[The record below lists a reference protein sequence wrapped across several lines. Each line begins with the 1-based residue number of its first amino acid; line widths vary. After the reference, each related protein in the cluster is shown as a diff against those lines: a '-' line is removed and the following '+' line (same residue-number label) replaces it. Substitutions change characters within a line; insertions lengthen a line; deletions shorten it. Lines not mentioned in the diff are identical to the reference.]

1 MKFVFS
7 KAPAGSYRHA
17 QEHLL
22 WALGLQLALAGLQIW
37 LGYRLLSLAV
47 QASGIYSFVR
57 GFSCLAGLMGL
68 STLARQEKSGGL
80 VASGWGVL
88 LPPAILVL
96 ASWEILGM
104 GYERLASGAHSA
116 RFAWWGL
123 LFMGGLLCLAFLA
136 SNLESQGTL
145 GIRNRLYDAD
155 GTLQWTH
162 LWALGL
168 AMASIALS
176 ASWSL
181 ADNVLAAVIVAGALY
196 RAGEIVL
203 KQLVAPHPPGS
214 EAAGEAS
221 PADKAAARAASGLI
235 RLEIEPG
242 RILNPMELSALEKRA
257 VIALEE
263 NLPVEARVKR
273 SPCQAY
279 KDCLKT
285 ATLVLIVQRFGKSS
299 GLI

>member
-1 MKFVFS
+1 MFS

-17 QEHLL
+17 QAHLL
-22 WALGLQLALAGLQIW
+22 WALGLQLVLAGLQIW

-80 VASGWGVL
+80 VASGWGIL

-123 LFMGGLLCLAFLA
+123 VFMGGLLCLAFLA

-145 GIRNRLYDAD
+145 GVRNRLYHAD

-162 LWALGL
+162 FWALGL
-168 AMASIALS
+168 ATASIALS
-176 ASWSL
+176 AAWSL

-196 RAGEIVL
+196 GAGAIVL
-203 KQLVAPHPPGS
+203 KQLAPPYSPES
-214 EAAGEAS
+214 EAASEES
-221 PADKAAARAASGLI
+221 PDKVPARSAAGVI

-273 SPCQAY
+273 PSLPS
-279 KDCLKT
+279 L
-285 ATLVLIVQRFGKSS
+285 
-299 GLI
+299 